1 MYFSERNTYFS
12 LPFIYFPEEIH
23 ISFGDLY
30 ISLFHL
36 HRWIKEI
43 PISSGELGSASR
55 RFPPSPTRTRQTK
68 RVFRRHQEAFGE
80 LCLALADGQI
90 GNVRSVICSITPGGG
105 KSLLP
110 VIAANTLIPRIAD
123 RIAWIVPRRS
133 LQEQAE
139 AEFANGR
146 SQQMLGNR
154 HLIRKTT
161 GERDP
166 CRGLSGFCTTY
177 QAIGAN
183 NAFLIEEFSNHR
195 YALILDEPHHVEE
208 GGAWEKSLAPLVK
221 RAALTVFMSGT
232 LERGN
237 RRKIAFLGYGDSM
250 NGEVVDLSGRSGAV
264 VSYSRADALFDKAIT
279 PIHFELMDGT
289 ANWIG
294 RDGVTYG
301 TRLSDA
307 GADVNEAIY
316 TALKTEF
323 GLHLLD
329 ECAAHWTNYR
339 GSHPRSK
346 MLVVT
351 ANIDDAK
358 RYLEHVERLGVRA
371 AIATSDDTAQAM
383 RAISKF
389 KQVEGK
395 GSIGCLV
402 TVAMAYEG
410 LDVPPITHI
419 ACLTHIRSKPWIEQM
434 IARATRMDFGA
445 GDWEDQMAF
454 VYVPD
459 DRLMCNIIGR
469 MQEEQIVAVKA
480 RLEEDEWELETT
492 KNSPE
497 TGERKTI
504 TPVGSGALTRRSSR
518 VGTGP
523 QGSKAVPNEA
533 IILTPSQQE
542 SQLRERIQAYCKG
555 VDALV
560 FERTWGETNKRVVKT
575 FGKSRQTMHLDEL
588 LRVLAWLEE
597 MYPLGTMNRK

>member
-1 MYFSERNTYFS
+1 M
-12 LPFIYFPEEIH
+12 
-23 ISFGDLY
+23 
-30 ISLFHL
+30 
-36 HRWIKEI
+36 
-43 PISSGELGSASR
+43 
-55 RFPPSPTRTRQTK
+55 
-68 RVFRRHQEAFGE
+68 FRRHQEAFGE

-90 GNVRSVICSITPGGG
+90 QNVRSVICSITPGGG

-110 VIAANTLIPRIAD
+110 VIAANTLIPHIAQ

-139 AEFANGR
+139 LEFASGR
-146 SQQMLGNR
+146 SRELLNNR

-161 GERDP
+161 GEIDP

-183 NAFLIEEFSNHR
+183 NSFLIEEFSQHR

-208 GGAWEKSLAPLVK
+208 GGAWERALAPLVK

-250 NGEVVDLSGRSGAV
+250 NGEIVDLSGKSGAV
-264 VSYSRADALFDKAIT
+264 VSYSRADALFDKAIL

-307 GADVNEAIY
+307 GKDVNEAIY

-323 GLHLLD
+323 GFHLLD

-339 GSHPRSK
+339 AEHPRSK

-351 ANIDDAK
+351 ANIEDAK
-358 RYLEHVERLGVRA
+358 RYLEHVERKGIKA

-383 RAISKF
+383 RSITKF
-389 KQVEGK
+389 KQVEGR
-395 GSIGCLV
+395 GAIGCLV

-445 GDWEDQMAF
+445 GDWEEQMAF

-480 RLEEDEWELETT
+480 RLEEDEFELEVAS
-492 KNSPE
+492 NRPE
-497 TGERKTI
+497 PGERKTI

-518 VGTGP
+518 VGQLNST
-523 QGSKAVPNEA
+523 QGVPA
-533 IILTPSQQE
+533 PGAQILAPSQQE

-555 VDALV
+555 VDALL
-560 FERTWGETNKRVVKT
+560 FERSWGETNKRVVKT
-575 FGKSRQTMHLDEL
+575 FGKSRQDMHLDQL
-588 LRVLAWLEE
+588 LRVMSWLEE
-597 MYPLGTMNRK
+597 MYPLGSMNRK

>member
-1 MYFSERNTYFS
+1 M
-12 LPFIYFPEEIH
+12 
-23 ISFGDLY
+23 
-30 ISLFHL
+30 
-36 HRWIKEI
+36 
-43 PISSGELGSASR
+43 
-55 RFPPSPTRTRQTK
+55 
-68 RVFRRHQEAFGE
+68 FRRHQEAFGE
-80 LCLALADGQI
+80 LCLAIADGQI
-90 GNVRSVICSITPGGG
+90 GNVRSIICSITPGGG

-110 VIAANTLIPRIAD
+110 VIAANTLIPNIAQ

-139 AEFANGR
+139 LEFASGR
-146 SQQMLGNR
+146 SRELLNNR

-161 GERDP
+161 GEIDP

-183 NAFLIEEFSNHR
+183 NSFLIEEFSLHK

-208 GGAWEKSLAPLVK
+208 GGAWERALAPLVK

-237 RRKIAFLGYGDSM
+237 RKKIAFLGYGDSM

-264 VSYSRADALFDKAIT
+264 VSYSRADALFDKAIV

-307 GADVNEAIY
+307 GKDVQEAIY

-323 GLHLLD
+323 GFHLLD

-339 GSHPRSK
+339 VEHPRSK

-358 RYLEHVERLGVRA
+358 RYLEHVERGGIKA

-383 RAISKF
+383 RSINRF
-389 KQVEGK
+389 KQVEGR
-395 GSIGCLV
+395 GAIGCLV

-445 GDWEDQMAF
+445 GDWEEQMAF

-480 RLEEDEWELETT
+480 RLEEDEFQLEVAQ
-492 KNSPE
+492 SRPE
-497 TGERKTI
+497 PGERKTI
-504 TPVGSGALTRRSSR
+504 TPVGSGVLTRRSSR
-518 VGTGP
+518 VGQTR
-523 QGSKAVPNEA
+523 SEEKTISNEA
-533 IILTPSQQE
+533 VILAPSQQE
-542 SQLRERIQAYCKG
+542 AQLRERIQAYCKG
-555 VDALV
+555 VDALL
-560 FERTWGETNKRVVKT
+560 FERSWGETNKRVVKT
-575 FGKSRQTMHLDEL
+575 FGKSRQDMHLDQL
-588 LRVLAWLEE
+588 LRVMSWLEE
-597 MYPLGTMNRK
+597 MYPLGSMNRK

>member
-1 MYFSERNTYFS
+1 M
-12 LPFIYFPEEIH
+12 
-23 ISFGDLY
+23 
-30 ISLFHL
+30 
-36 HRWIKEI
+36 
-43 PISSGELGSASR
+43 
-55 RFPPSPTRTRQTK
+55 
-68 RVFRRHQEAFGE
+68 FRRHQEAFGE

-90 GNVRSVICSITPGGG
+90 QNVRSIICSITPGGG

-123 RIAWIVPRRS
+123 RVAWIVPRRS

-139 AEFANGR
+139 AEFASGR
-146 SQQMLGNR
+146 SRELLDNR

-161 GERDP
+161 GELDP

-183 NAFLIEEFSNHR
+183 NIFLIDEFIRHR

-208 GGAWEKSLAPLVK
+208 GGAWERALAPLVK

-237 RRKIAFLGYGDSM
+237 RKKIAFLGYGESM
-250 NGEVVDLSGRSGAV
+250 NGEIVDLTGRSGAV
-264 VSYSRADALFDKAIT
+264 VQYSRGDALFDKAIL

-307 GADVNEAIY
+307 GKDVNEAIY

-323 GLHLLD
+323 GMHLLD
-329 ECAAHWTNYR
+329 ECVGHWVEYKA
-339 GSHPRSK
+339 SHPRSK

-351 ANIDDAK
+351 ANIEDAK
-358 RYLEHVERLGVRA
+358 RYLEHVQMRGIKA
-371 AIATSDDTAQAM
+371 AIATSEDTAQATK
-383 RAISKF
+383 AIQKF
-389 KQVEGK
+389 KLTDGR
-395 GSIGCLV
+395 SAIHCLV

-410 LDVPPITHI
+410 LDVPPVTHI

-445 GDWEDQMAF
+445 GQWEDQMAF

-480 RLEEDEWELETT
+480 RLEEDEELELEAMRDARE
-492 KNSPE
+492 P
-497 TGERKTI
+497 GERKTI

-518 VGTGP
+518 VGAMP
-523 QGSKAVPNEA
+523 KEERVIPPEA
-533 IILTPSQQE
+533 QILTPSQQE
-542 SQLRERIQAYCKG
+542 AQLRERIQAYCKG
-555 VDALV
+555 VDALL
-560 FERTWGETNKRVVKT
+560 FDRSWGETNKRVVKT
-575 FGKSRQTMHLDEL
+575 FGQSRQNMHLDQL
-588 LRVLAWLEE
+588 VRVMAWLED
-597 MYPLGTMNRK
+597 MYPLNSMSRK